1 MSQKEKNNLSE
12 TVRLATYAL
21 LVLLWAVLAFHSY
34 EFLYKV
40 DEKSLFLY
48 DSQWF
53 TEFLGK
59 PGGFLEWCGLFLTQ
73 FMHIPWLGALLWV
86 LLLWASAILAQNII
100 GLGRK
105 YSVIAL
111 IPSSLLVAYSMS
123 LGYLVYIVNSP
134 GFFFTP
140 LLGYLWT
147 LLSVYMVRKTS
158 RLSTLIILIP
168 IWGLT
173 GYYLTGFYSFAGLI
187 AAGVDLSL
195 SDRNKNQ
202 RLIPWG
208 AIAATI
214 LLAPILFYGFTTYPI
229 SEGWVIGLPSTLYS
243 ETIAGIRLPIIL
255 ALSFLPIISVVK
267 KYLKETSATIKVL
280 AQCAALTLSVVIPA
294 VYWFDDANFRTEL
307 GMIRATDNMDWNKVV
322 QLMGNHSQK
331 DSKYEPTR
339 VMVVLKDLALIKT
352 NQEGDL
358 AFGFEDGSKEQKKS
372 HDIPMVLQIG
382 RTLYLNYGIPGL
394 AHRWCMEETGELGWS
409 NSTLKYLA
417 MTAISLGNYQ
427 LAQKYLGKLDRTLF
441 YRKWAREQIR
451 LCQNPELVATT
462 APYDQIIPLMCYQ
475 DRLQDDIN
483 GPESFL
489 SRHFSF
495 ESPQKSTPL
504 YDRVALF
511 FSMKTFD
518 STLFWTRFFM
528 YLESNNPAKICR
540 YYQEAAYL
548 HSITGQRDLLDALP
562 FDKTTI
568 DLYNA
573 FISKAVKQ
581 GDISR
586 DDAHRL
592 FPANLRHTY
601 FYYYFY
607 MRNLELF

>member
-12 TVRLATYAL
+12 IFRLATYTL
-21 LVLLWAVLAFHSY
+21 PVLLWTVLAFHSY

-48 DSQWF
+48 DRQWF
-53 TEFLGK
+53 AEFLVK
-59 PGGFLEWCGLFLTQ
+59 PAGLLEWCGLFLTQ

-86 LLLWASAILAQNII
+86 LLLWAAAMLTLRIL
-100 GLGRK
+100 GTGRK
-105 YSVIAL
+105 YLAIAM
-111 IPSSLLVAYSMS
+111 IPSSLLVACCMS
-123 LGYLVYIVNSP
+123 LGYLIYIVNSP

-147 LLSVYMVRKTS
+147 LLSIFIIRKPS
-158 RLSTLIILIP
+158 RLSTLILLIP
-168 IWGLT
+168 VWGLI

-195 SDRNKNQ
+195 SDRNNNQ
-202 RLIPWG
+202 RFIPWG

-214 LLAPILFYGFTTYPI
+214 VLAPILFYGTTAYPI
-229 SEGWVIGLPSTLYS
+229 TEGWSIGLPSTLYS
-243 ETIAGIRLPIIL
+243 ETLAGIRLPIIL
-255 ALSFLPIISVVK
+255 ALSFLPMASIVNK
-267 KYLKETSATIKVL
+267 HLKSISATTRLMTQCMAL
-280 AQCAALTLSVVIPA
+280 ALSVVIPA

-322 QLMGNHSQK
+322 QLMGNRSQK

-352 NQEGDL
+352 NQEGDS
-358 AFGFEDGSKEQKKS
+358 AFGFEDGSKKQKKS

-409 NSTLKYLA
+409 NSTLKYLS

-427 LAQKYLGKLDRTLF
+427 LALKYLGKLDRTLF
-441 YRKWAREQIR
+441 YRKWAREQIK
-451 LCQNPELVATT
+451 LCQNPELVPMT
-462 APYDQIIPLMCYQ
+462 APYDQILPLMCYQ
-475 DRLQDDIN
+475 DRLQDDAN
-483 GPESFL
+483 GPEDYL
-489 SRHFSF
+489 ARHFSF
-495 ESPQKSTPL
+495 ESPQESSPL

-511 FSMKTFD
+511 FSMKNFD
-518 STLFWTRFFM
+518 ATLFWARFFM
-528 YLESNNPAKICR
+528 YLESNNPSRICR
-540 YYQEAAYL
+540 YYQEAAYI
-548 HSITGQRDLLDALP
+548 HSITGQKDLLDALP

-573 FISKAVKQ
+573 FMSKAVKH

-586 DDAHRL
+586 NDAHRL